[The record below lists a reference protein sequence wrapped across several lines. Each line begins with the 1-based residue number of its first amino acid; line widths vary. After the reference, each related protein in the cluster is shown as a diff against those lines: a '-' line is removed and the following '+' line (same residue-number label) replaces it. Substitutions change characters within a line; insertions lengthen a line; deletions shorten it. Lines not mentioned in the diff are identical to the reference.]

1 MVLHKVTSDQ
11 SNLLRD
17 LSHVAYSLNFG
28 NHWEGEGLALYL
40 KDQFGPARLSSDL
53 SGPEILYFFIRKGT
67 ENAGFMK
74 INTDFNRQRVSVC
87 FRKMNNSQNTFVF
100 FILLPKSLEISF
112 ACVSE
117 KHAHCSALL
126 FCLCVT
132 HLSQLAI
139 KVIEIYYC
147 NVYSLCP
154 LKSSKTRVHENTAE
168 YYLVLAIVCQFASCT

>member
-74 INTDFNRQRVSVC
+74 INLNAPMAEFEGQACCELEKMYVLPEFKGQGLGKTALNEIVPSLKKVGISSLVRLLSSVLGDF
-87 FRKMNNSQNTFVF
+87 
-100 FILLPKSLEISF
+100 
-112 ACVSE
+112 
-117 KHAHCSALL
+117 
-126 FCLCVT
+126 
-132 HLSQLAI
+132 
-139 KVIEIYYC
+139 
-147 NVYSLCP
+147 
-154 LKSSKTRVHENTAE
+154 
-168 YYLVLAIVCQFASCT
+168 